1 MSVLAPNWYALQNA
15 TAGIRGGAPD
25 PQVVALSGKLGFRIW
40 PVVNATVGSSPVI
53 DTPENRAKVIASIA
67 GLAATYRLAGITLD
81 MESMQPED
89 RPAFTAL
96 VRGLAR
102 TLHRAKRRLAVYALR
117 RTRKDV
123 RISAYAYDWP
133 ALARAADLL
142 LASGYNEHGQSTG
155 PGPSTTRSGF
165 RALADYAAHI
175 SRRKVVPTVGAF
187 GYRWPAGGKRA
198 ELVPSGV
205 AETRWPGATPLGLDG
220 RHLATG
226 GDEIYF
232 ESAEDLW
239 ARERTVRA
247 VRSRWIGL
255 FSLGR
260 EPARYWARSRVGRR

>member
-1 MSVLAPNWYALQNA
+1 M
-15 TAGIRGGAPD
+15 
-25 PQVVALSGKLGFRIW
+25 
-40 PVVNATVGSSPVI
+40 VNAKVGSSPII

-102 TLHRAKRRLAVYALR
+102 TLHRAKRRLAVYAMR
-117 RTRKDV
+117 RTREDV
-123 RISAYAYDWP
+123 RVSAYAYDWP

-175 SRRKVVPTVGAF
+175 SRRKVVPTMGAF

-205 AETRWPGATPLGLDG
+205 AETRWPGATPLGNLDG

-226 GDEIYF
+226 GDQIYF

-260 EPARYWARSRVGRR
+260 EPARYWARSRVGRVAR